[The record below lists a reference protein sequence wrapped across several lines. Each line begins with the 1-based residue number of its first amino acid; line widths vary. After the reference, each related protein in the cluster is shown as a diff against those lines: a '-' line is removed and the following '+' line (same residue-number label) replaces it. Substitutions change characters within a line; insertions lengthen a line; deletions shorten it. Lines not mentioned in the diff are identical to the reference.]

1 MMKRM
6 IIMLIVVGIVLGGF
20 FGFQAFK
27 GNMIKQF
34 MAAGAN
40 PPQTVST
47 VKAEYTEWQP
57 EMRAVG
63 SLRAVNGAEI
73 SSEASGIVDEVL
85 FNSGDN
91 VDTDTI
97 ILKIR
102 AEDETAQLQSARAEA
117 RLAEINYQRDLKQL
131 KAQTISQATLDASE
145 ANLAV
150 ARAKVAERD
159 SQLEKKIIKAPF
171 TGQLGIRQVDIG
183 QFLTAGTNIVT
194 LQQLDPIYVDFFVP
208 QKQLQKIKLGLT
220 VNAVTDAY
228 INESFT
234 GTITAINAKVESE
247 TRNILVR
254 ATIPNPDLKLRPG
267 MYANVA
273 IASGETEKYL
283 TLPQTAI
290 TYNPYGNSVYLV
302 KDNGQDDKGQP
313 QLKAEQV
320 FVTTG
325 ERRGDQVA
333 ILSGVQE
340 GDTVITA
347 GQVKLRPGSPVIIN
361 NDVQPSNDPAPAPKD
376 G

>member
-27 GNMIKQF
+27 GSMIKQF

-47 VKAEYTEWQP
+47 IKAEYTEWQP

-91 VDTDTI
+91 VDADTI

-208 QKQLQKIKLGLT
+208 QKHLQKIKLGLT
-220 VNAVTDAY
+220 VSAVTDAY
-228 INESFT
+228 ANESFT